1 MCLFTHGD
9 FQLYAKTKHTE
20 FISAL
25 FVLKKGRRKK
35 KQNEHMQS
43 SHWEERKRVILL
55 SWRFTRF
62 AKNSNLMQKKN
73 ACIFATI
80 FIFTFHLKIAQIIWW
95 LYCGSIK
102 NMHWIYRCYSTS
114 LAMLCHI
121 YCNSCNFRCIKRSL
135 AQTPIPHLHLK
146 CVCLFLFHWILS
158 VYP

>member
-35 KQNEHMQS
+35 TKWAYAKFSLGGEKESDFVELMIYQICQKFQLNAKK
-43 SHWEERKRVILL
+43 KRLHF
-55 SWRFTRF
+55 R
-62 AKNSNLMQKKN
+62 NSFYLY
-73 ACIFATI
+73 
-80 FIFTFHLKIAQIIWW
+80 FHLKISQIIWW
-95 LYCGSIK
+95 LYSGSIK